1 MGAMEQG
8 SVTNLEHRRALD
20 ALDRCERLLE
30 VALTAGPQLAAADSA
45 DAALSAV
52 LRQLCAAVS
61 WDAARY
67 FVLDEGGD
75 GLRQLALSGLQERG
89 VLAAGAVVPE
99 WLGEGPVWITD
110 LGTDERTLKSAP
122 VSGSALLVPIFAA
135 RRFAGVLEFHSTRI
149 VSPDAAFV
157 RVVEGIAA
165 QLGHLEVRAATLERL
180 RDSEE
185 RLASTLQ
192 LAAIGISHVGDQ
204 GRFLYVNPQLSAML
218 GYTEHELLAC
228 TVKDISHPD
237 DVGATDDLVARLR
250 NGEISSFK
258 REKRYLRK
266 DGSVVWV
273 ALTAAVKRDRAG
285 NRLYDVTIV
294 EDVSARKQAEQRVQY
309 LASHDSLTDLPNRAT
324 FAETLKVASHSAR
337 RHGRSLAV
345 LFIDL
350 DRFKWVNDTLGH
362 DAGDTLLRE
371 VAGRLRSA
379 VRQSDVVARLGGD
392 EFVVLLND
400 VAAPSDA
407 TRVAHAV
414 LESLRVPV
422 AIDGRQCAVSASIGI
437 CLHPDGDQDDQAV
450 LKNADMAMYLAKQS
464 GKNGYRL
471 YVNEIREQAAER
483 AVLEAHLQRAIE
495 ASELSLRYA
504 PRVLAGQTA
513 LGAVRVEM
521 HWHAEE
527 LRNVEPDTL
536 RSVAAEVGLARRI
549 NDWVRRQA
557 LADSR
562 ARRRAGAR
570 AITIALDVGF
580 AELMDGDFYDGLRD
594 QLRESGLAPELC
606 ELTVSEDVLLRNPE
620 RAAHAVRALK
630 SLGTPVALE
639 GFGEGRL
646 SFADVKRFGIDRL
659 RLAASRTDGIAQSAD
674 KQEFW
679 QGARMLGQ
687 ALGVTLIATGVSTAA
702 DVAFLAAHGGTWLE
716 GPAAGKRLSADECE
730 SAALAHPPSP

>member
-8 SVTNLEHRRALD
+8 AVTDVEHRRVLD
-20 ALDRCERLLE
+20 ALDRRERLLE
-30 VALTAGPQLAAADSA
+30 VALTTAPLLASADSA
-45 DAALSAV
+45 DAALPAV
-52 LRQLCAAVS
+52 LRQVCAAAA
-61 WDAARY
+61 WETARY
-67 FVLDEGGD
+67 FVHDDGGD
-75 GLRQLALSGLQERG
+75 GLRQVASSGLQARG
-89 VLAAGAVVPE
+89 VLAAGAPPPE
-99 WLGEGPVWITD
+99 WLAEGPVWITD
-110 LGTDERTLKSAP
+110 LGADERTLQGAP
-122 VSGSALLVPIFAA
+122 AGSALLVPVFVA
-135 RRFAGVLEFHSTRI
+135 RQLAGVLEFHSTR
-149 VSPDAAFV
+149 VLSPDAAFV

-165 QLGHLEVRAATLERL
+165 QLGHLEARSAALERL

-185 RLASTLQ
+185 RLASTLE

-218 GYTEHELLAC
+218 GYTERELLAC

-250 NGEISSFK
+250 NGELSSFK

-285 NRLYDVTIV
+285 GRLYDVTIV
-294 EDVSARKQAEQRVQY
+294 EDISARKEAELRVQY

-324 FAETLKVASHSAR
+324 FAETLKAASHSAR

-362 DAGDTLLRE
+362 EAGDTLLRE
-371 VAGRLRSA
+371 VAARLRTA
-379 VRQSDVVARLGGD
+379 VRQSDLVARLGGD

-400 VAAPSDA
+400 VAAPSEA
-407 TRVAHAV
+407 TRVANAV
-414 LESLRVPV
+414 LEALRVPV
-422 AIDGRQCAVSASIGI
+422 AIHGQQCAVSASIGI
-437 CLHPDGDQDDQAV
+437 CLHPDGDQDDLAV

-471 YVNEIREQAAER
+471 YVNEIREQTAER
-483 AVLEAHLQRAIE
+483 AALEAQLRRALE
-495 ASELSLRYA
+495 GRELSLRYS
-504 PRVLAGQTA
+504 PRVVAGQTT
-513 LGAVRVEM
+513 LGGVRAEV
-521 HWHAEE
+521 HWDAAE
-527 LRNVEPDTL
+527 LRNVEPGKL
-536 RSVAAEVGLARRI
+536 RSVAVEVGLARQI
-549 NDWVRRQA
+549 NDWARRQA
-557 LADSR
+557 LDDSR
-562 ARRRAGAR
+562 ARRRADAR

-580 AELMDGDFYDGLRD
+580 AELMDGDFYDGLRE
-594 QLRESGLAPELC
+594 QLRDAELPPELC
-606 ELTVSEDVLLRNPE
+606 ELTLSEDVLLRNPE
-620 RAAHAVRALK
+620 RAARALGALK
-630 SLGTPVALE
+630 SLGVPVALE

-659 RLAASRTDGIAQSAD
+659 RLAAGRTDGIAASAE

-687 ALGVTLIATGVSTAA
+687 ALGVTLIATGVSAAA
-702 DVAFLAAHGGTWLE
+702 DAAFIAAQGGTWLE
-716 GPAAGKRLSADECE
+716 GPAAGAPMSAREWE
-730 SAALAHPPSP
+730 LAVLAPTPAP